1 MFDAAL
7 SDIRVIDMTRVW
19 AGPLGGRIFADFGAH
34 VIRVSDPRSAEQG
47 LGLVDRELNRNKP
60 NLAVRLDTDEGRDI
74 FLELVAVSDV
84 VVENFRPR
92 VMPNLGLDYDSLCA
106 ANPGVV
112 LCSMSG
118 FGATGPYAT
127 YPSLGTAAEAQSG
140 IVSMLGYPGELPLP
154 TGIAYADPLS
164 GLNMVAAVM
173 NALTHKR
180 ETGLGQFIDHS
191 LADSPVA
198 VLGEYV
204 AVSSVTGSTPR
215 PSGNRA
221 GGHAPSRAYA
231 AAGEDNW
238 VAVSVTSDDEWRAL
252 RRALGDPES
261 MDSREYATAK
271 GRRTHEAEIDA
282 AIEAWMR
289 DKDAVDAME
298 RLQAAGVPA
307 GRVAKNHDVLS
318 DPHLGARGLFVQL
331 DEPEFGPKRYPGIPI
346 PGNSLDER
354 HWKPASEIG
363 QDSTAV
369 LGELLGY
376 GGERLERLQRDGIV
390 GVPEPSD

>member
-34 VIRVSDPRSAEQG
+34 VIRVSDPRTAEQG
-47 LGLVDRELNRNKP
+47 LSLIDRELNRNKP
-60 NLAVRLDTDEGRDI
+60 NLAVRLDTVEGRDI
-74 FLELVAVSDV
+74 FLDLVAVTDV

-92 VMPNLGLDYDSLCA
+92 VMPNLDLGFEALSIV
-106 ANPGVV
+106 NPGIV

-118 FGATGPYAT
+118 FGATGPYSN

-154 TGIAYADPLS
+154 TGLAYADPLS

-191 LADSPVA
+191 LADSPVG
-198 VLGEYV
+198 VLGEYFL
-204 AVSSVTGSTPR
+204 ARSVDGDQPR
-215 PSGNRA
+215 PAGNRFC
-221 GGHAPSRAYA
+221 GHAPSRAYA
-231 AAGEDNW
+231 ASGDDEW

-252 RRALGDPES
+252 RRAMGDTEALDRP
-261 MDSREYATAK
+261 EYATVD
-271 GRRTHEAEIDA
+271 GRHLHEDAIDD

-289 DKDAVDAME
+289 DRDPREAME
-298 RLQAAGVPA
+298 RLQAEGVPA
-307 GRVAKNHDVLS
+307 GLVAKNHQVLS
-318 DPHLGARGLFVQL
+318 DPHLDSHGLFVEI
-331 DEPEFGPKRYPGIPI
+331 DEPQFGPKRYAGIPI
-346 PGNSLDER
+346 PGNSLDKR
-354 HWKPASEIG
+354 HWQPASEIG
-363 QDSTAV
+363 QDSESV
-369 LGELLGY
+369 LTELLGY
-376 GGERLERLQRDGIV
+376 DPVRVARLIGEGIV
-390 GVPEPSD
+390 GGNAPSD

>member
-60 NLAVRLDTDEGRDI
+60 NLAVRLDIDEGRDI

-92 VMPNLGLDYDSLCA
+92 VMPNLDLGYETLSKV
-106 ANPGVV
+106 NPGIV

-118 FGATGPYAT
+118 FGATGPYST

-191 LADSPVA
+191 LADSPVG

-204 AVSSVTGSTPR
+204 AGFSVTGRAPG
-215 PSGNRA
+215 PSGNRFKED
-221 GGHAPSRAYA
+221 APSRAYA
-231 AAGEDNW
+231 ASGDDNW
-238 VAVSVTSDDEWRAL
+238 VAVSVTSDDDWCAL
-252 RRALGDPES
+252 RRAMGDPEALEKP
-261 MDSREYATAK
+261 EYATAD
-271 GRRTHEAEIDA
+271 GRRLHEDAIDA
-282 AIEAWMR
+282 AIAAWMR
-289 DKDAVDAME
+289 DRNPREAME
-298 RLQAAGVPA
+298 RLQAEGVPA
-307 GRVAKNHDVLS
+307 GLVAKNRDVLS
-318 DPHLGARGLFVQL
+318 DPHLSARGLFVEL
-331 DEPEFGPKRYPGIPI
+331 DEPQFGPKRYAGIPI
-346 PGNSLDER
+346 PGNSLDVR
-354 HWKPASEIG
+354 QWKPASDIG
-363 QDSTAV
+363 QDSAALLT
-369 LGELLGY
+369 ELLGY
-376 GGERLERLQRDGIV
+376 DGDRVARLQSESIIV
-390 GVPEPSD
+390 AHAPSD